1 MLNLAIL
8 IGRLTADPELRYTP
22 NGTAV
27 ATFTIATDRFGKE
40 GEKETT
46 FIPIVAWRK
55 QAENCANYLGK
66 GSLAAVDGRMQVR
79 SYDAKDGTRRWV
91 TEVVADTVRFLD
103 KKGERSGG
111 GFEERPAGN
120 DIGFSDEDIPF

>member
-66 GSLAAVDGRMQVR
+66 GSLAAVEGRINVR
-79 SYDAKDGTRRWV
+79 SYEDKEGKKRWV
-91 TEVVADTVRFLD
+91 TEVVAEAVKFL
-103 KKGERSGG
+103 SGKVDSAPK
-111 GFEERPAGN
+111 ESKAAA
-120 DIGFSDEDIPF
+120 DLGFSAEDIPF

>member
-27 ATFTIATDRFGKE
+27 ATFTIATDRFSKE

-46 FIPIVAWRK
+46 FIPIVVWRK
-55 QAENCANYLGK
+55 QAENCAEYLRK
-66 GSLAAVDGRMQVR
+66 GSLAAVEGRINVR
-79 SYDAKDGTRRWV
+79 SYEDKEGKKRWV
-91 TEVVADTVRFLD
+91 TEVVAEAVRFL
-103 KKGERSGG
+103 SGKVDSAPK
-111 GFEERPAGN
+111 ESKAAA
-120 DIGFSDEDIPF
+120 DLGFSAEDIPF

>member
-46 FIPIVAWRK
+46 FIPIVVWRK
-55 QAENCANYLGK
+55 QAENCAEYLRK
-66 GSLAAVDGRMQVR
+66 GSLAAVEGRINVR
-79 SYDAKDGTRRWV
+79 SYEDKEGKKRWV
-91 TEVVADTVRFLD
+91 TEVVAEAVRFLSG
-103 KKGERSGG
+103 KGDSAPKESK
-111 GFEERPAGN
+111 AAA
-120 DIGFSDEDIPF
+120 DLGFSAEDIPF

>member
-27 ATFTIATDRFGKE
+27 ASFTIATDRFSKE

-46 FIPIVAWRK
+46 FIPIVVWRK
-55 QAENCANYLGK
+55 QAENCAEYLRK
-66 GSLAAVDGRMQVR
+66 GSLAAVEGRINVR
-79 SYDAKDGTRRWV
+79 SYEDKEGKKRWV
-91 TEVVADTVRFLD
+91 TEVVAEAVKFL
-103 KKGERSGG
+103 SGKVDSASK
-111 GFEERPAGN
+111 ESKAAA
-120 DIGFSDEDIPF
+120 DLGFSAEDIPF

>member
-27 ATFTIATDRFGKE
+27 ASFTIATDRFDKE

-46 FIPIVAWRK
+46 FIPIVVWRK
-55 QAENCANYLGK
+55 QAENCAEYLRK
-66 GSLAAVDGRMQVR
+66 GSLAAVEGRINVR
-79 SYDAKDGTRRWV
+79 SYEDKEGKKRWV
-91 TEVVADTVRFLD
+91 TEVVAEAVRFLSGKVD
-103 KKGERSGG
+103 SASKGSE
-111 GFEERPAGN
+111 AAA
-120 DIGFSDEDIPF
+120 DLGFSAEDIPF

>member
-27 ATFTIATDRFGKE
+27 ASFTIATDRFDKE

-46 FIPIVAWRK
+46 FIPIVVWRK
-55 QAENCANYLGK
+55 QAENCAEYLRK
-66 GSLAAVDGRMQVR
+66 GSLAAVEGRINVR
-79 SYDAKDGTRRWV
+79 SYEDKEGKKRWV
-91 TEVVADTVRFLD
+91 TEVVAEAVKFLSG
-103 KKGERSGG
+103 KGDSAPKESK
-111 GFEERPAGN
+111 AAA
-120 DIGFSDEDIPF
+120 DLGFSAEDIPF

>member
-27 ATFTIATDRFGKE
+27 ASFTIATDRFDKE

-46 FIPIVAWRK
+46 FIPIVVWRK
-55 QAENCANYLGK
+55 QAENCAEYLRK
-66 GSLAAVDGRMQVR
+66 GSLAAVEGRINVR
-79 SYDAKDGTRRWV
+79 SYEDKEGKKRWV
-91 TEVVADTVRFLD
+91 TEVVAEAVRFL
-103 KKGERSGG
+103 SGKVDSASK
-111 GFEERPAGN
+111 ESKAAA
-120 DIGFSDEDIPF
+120 DLGFSAEDIPF

>member
-27 ATFTIATDRFGKE
+27 ASFTIATDRFDKE

-46 FIPIVAWRK
+46 FIPIVVWRK
-55 QAENCANYLGK
+55 QAENCAEYLRK
-66 GSLAAVDGRMQVR
+66 GSLAAVEGRINVR
-79 SYDAKDGTRRWV
+79 SYEDKEGKKRWV
-91 TEVVADTVRFLD
+91 TEVVAETVKFL
-103 KKGERSGG
+103 SGKVDSAPK
-111 GFEERPAGN
+111 ESKAAA
-120 DIGFSDEDIPF
+120 DLGFSAEDIPF

>member
-55 QAENCANYLGK
+55 QAENCAEYLRK
-66 GSLAAVDGRMQVR
+66 GAWPPWRGGLTSGATR
-79 SYDAKDGTRRWV
+79 TRRG
-91 TEVVADTVRFLD
+91 
-103 KKGERSGG
+103 KSGG
-111 GFEERPAGN
+111 
-120 DIGFSDEDIPF
+120 

>member
-55 QAENCANYLGK
+55 QAENCAEYLRK
-66 GSLAAVDGRMQVR
+66 GSLAAVDGRINVR
-79 SYDAKDGTRRWV
+79 SYEDKEGKKRWV
-91 TEVVADTVRFLD
+91 TEVVAEAVKFLSG
-103 KKGERSGG
+103 KGDSAPKESRD
-111 GFEERPAGN
+111 AA
-120 DIGFSDEDIPF
+120 DLGFSAEDIPF

>member
-46 FIPIVAWRK
+46 FIPIVVWRK
-55 QAENCANYLGK
+55 QAENCAEYLRK
-66 GSLAAVDGRMQVR
+66 GSLAAVEGRINVR
-79 SYDAKDGTRRWV
+79 SYEDKEGKKRWV
-91 TEVVADTVRFLD
+91 TEVVAEAVKFL
-103 KKGERSGG
+103 SGKVDSASK
-111 GFEERPAGN
+111 ESKAAA
-120 DIGFSDEDIPF
+120 DLGFSAEDIPF

>member
-27 ATFTIATDRFGKE
+27 ASFTIATDRFSKE

-46 FIPIVAWRK
+46 FIPIVVWRK
-55 QAENCANYLGK
+55 QAENCAEYLRK
-66 GSLAAVDGRMQVR
+66 GSLAAVEGRINVR
-79 SYDAKDGTRRWV
+79 SYEDKEGKKRWV
-91 TEVVADTVRFLD
+91 TEVVAEAVRFL
-103 KKGERSGG
+103 SGKVDSAPK
-111 GFEERPAGN
+111 ESKAAA
-120 DIGFSDEDIPF
+120 DLGFSAEDIPF

>member
-27 ATFTIATDRFGKE
+27 ASFTIATDRFDKE

-55 QAENCANYLGK
+55 QAENCAEYLRK
-66 GSLAAVDGRMQVR
+66 GSLAAVEGRINVR
-79 SYDAKDGTRRWV
+79 SYEDKEGKKRWV
-91 TEVVADTVRFLD
+91 TEVVAEAVKFLSG
-103 KKGERSGG
+103 KGDSAPKESR
-111 GFEERPAGN
+111 AAA
-120 DIGFSDEDIPF
+120 DLGFSAEDIPF

>member
-55 QAENCANYLGK
+55 QAENCAEYLRK
-66 GSLAAVDGRMQVR
+66 GSLAAVEGRINVR
-79 SYDAKDGTRRWV
+79 SYEDKEGKKRWV
-91 TEVVADTVRFLD
+91 TEVVAEAVKFLSG
-103 KKGERSGG
+103 KGDSAPKESK
-111 GFEERPAGN
+111 AAA
-120 DIGFSDEDIPF
+120 DLGFSAEDIPF

>member
-55 QAENCANYLGK
+55 QAENCAEYLRK
-66 GSLAAVDGRMQVR
+66 VSLAAVEGRINVR
-79 SYDAKDGTRRWV
+79 SYEDKEGKKRWV
-91 TEVVADTVRFLD
+91 TEVVAEAVKFLSG
-103 KKGERSGG
+103 KGDSAPKESK
-111 GFEERPAGN
+111 AAA
-120 DIGFSDEDIPF
+120 DLGFSAEDIPF

>member
-1 MLNLAIL
+1 MLNLAMI

-46 FIPIVAWRK
+46 YIPIVVWRK
-55 QAENCANYLGK
+55 QAENCAEYLRK
-66 GSLAAVDGRMQVR
+66 GSLAAVEGRINVR
-79 SYDAKDGTRRWV
+79 SYEDKEGKKRWV
-91 TEVVADTVRFLD
+91 TEVVAEAVRFL
-103 KKGERSGG
+103 SGKVDSASK
-111 GFEERPAGN
+111 ESKAAA
-120 DIGFSDEDIPF
+120 DLGFSAEDIPF

>member
-1 MLNLAIL
+1 MLNLAII

-55 QAENCANYLGK
+55 QAENCAEYLRK
-66 GSLAAVDGRMQVR
+66 GSLAAVEGRINVR
-79 SYDAKDGTRRWV
+79 SYEDKEGKKRWV
-91 TEVVADTVRFLD
+91 TEVVAEAVKFL
-103 KKGERSGG
+103 SGKVDSASK
-111 GFEERPAGN
+111 ESKAAA
-120 DIGFSDEDIPF
+120 DLGFSAEDIPF

>member
-27 ATFTIATDRFGKE
+27 ASFTIATDRFGKE

-46 FIPIVAWRK
+46 FIPVVVWRK
-55 QAENCANYLGK
+55 QAENCAEYLRK
-66 GSLAAVDGRMQVR
+66 GSLAAVEGRINVR
-79 SYDAKDGTRRWV
+79 SYEDKEGKKRWV
-91 TEVVADTVRFLD
+91 TEVVAEAVKFLSG
-103 KKGERSGG
+103 KGDSAPKESRD
-111 GFEERPAGN
+111 AA
-120 DIGFSDEDIPF
+120 DLGFSAEDIPF

>member
-27 ATFTIATDRFGKE
+27 ASFTIATDRFDKE

-46 FIPIVAWRK
+46 FIPIVVWRK
-55 QAENCANYLGK
+55 QAENCAEYLRK
-66 GSLAAVDGRMQVR
+66 GSLAAVEGRINVR
-79 SYDAKDGTRRWV
+79 SYEDKEGKKRWV
-91 TEVVADTVRFLD
+91 TEVVAEAVKFLSG
-103 KKGERSGG
+103 KGDSAPKESR
-111 GFEERPAGN
+111 AAA
-120 DIGFSDEDIPF
+120 DLGFSAEDIPF